1 MSDNRDGD
9 QLVDAALAAM
19 RAIQPPPG
27 PSPELA
33 EATLRRMRRAAR
45 GPAILSVRTAL
56 WAAVAAAVAAM
67 VVIAWSPR
75 HEPAAPRARIAA
87 ATPLP
92 APLAASPGQHAPLE
106 QPLFVIL
113 EDEDSYSILDVSTSV
128 PIISVWP
135 RRGMSL
141 GIAVPLMGSTLHN
154 PTSQKAL

>member
-1 MSDNRDGD
+1 MRDFH
-9 QLVDAALAAM
+9 LCCLAALFLVVGMAPAQDASGDFI
-19 RAIQPPPG
+19 RVTR
-27 PSPELA
+27 PE
-33 EATLRRMRRAAR
+33 
-45 GPAILSVRTAL
+45 
-56 WAAVAAAVAAM
+56 
-67 VVIAWSPR
+67 
-75 HEPAAPRARIAA
+75 
-87 ATPLP
+87 PLP